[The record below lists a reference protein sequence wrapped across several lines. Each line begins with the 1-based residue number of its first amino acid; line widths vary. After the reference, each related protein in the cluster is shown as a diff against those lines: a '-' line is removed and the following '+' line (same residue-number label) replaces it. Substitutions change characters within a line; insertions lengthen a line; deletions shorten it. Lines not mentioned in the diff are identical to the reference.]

1 MLSSLR
7 RCAQLSC
14 AAHNPASP
22 LSKRFASSD
31 ALTRSIKEAEGD
43 VITRGDGAAFEGDLR
58 ATSGLGLG
66 DGIESHTG
74 KWMAGPGKSP
84 MEWVHSMEPIEC
96 HGLTV
101 ASYGS
106 DDPSL
111 GAPVE
116 YIDLRGT
123 TREHPATCKYTGNK
137 YFSLDW
143 KTPGKVGH

>member
-7 RCAQLSC
+7 RFTVAQL
-14 AAHNPASP
+14 PVSP
-22 LSKRFASSD
+22 HFARFAGSD
-31 ALTRSIKEAEGD
+31 ALSKSVTQGQTD
-43 VITRGDGAAFEGDLR
+43 VITRGDGAAFKGDLR
-58 ATSGLGLG
+58 STGGLGLG
-66 DGIESHTG
+66 DGIETHTG
-74 KWMAGPGKSP
+74 KWMDGPGKTP
-84 MEWVHSMEPIEC
+84 MEWVHSKEPIEC

-123 TREHPATCKYTGNK
+123 TKEDPATCKYTGNK
-137 YFSLDW
+137 FYSLDW
-143 KTPGKVGH
+143 RTPGKLSH